1 MNYLA
6 HVQTELQFASITFGT
21 ALHKICKRIEGREER
36 KKITTEEVDYPI
48 LIMHTTHSINI

>member
-6 HVQTELQFASITFGT
+6 HIQSELQFAPLTFGT
-21 ALHKICKRIEGREER
+21 ALHNICKKIERREER

>member
-6 HVQTELQFASITFGT
+6 HVQSELQFAPITFGT
-21 ALHKICKRIEGREER
+21 ALHKICKRIEGGEER

-48 LIMHTTHSINI
+48 